1 MRLVLLAAFIA
12 ASGPAFAE
20 TIKVEPQ
27 QIVEWKAV
35 YGRVEARDTI
45 AARARIGGI
54 VVELS
59 VSEGDE
65 VKAGQKI
72 ATIRDDKI
80 AFQIDA
86 LDAQIASFQAQLA
99 TARDELER
107 GKALV
112 AKGVSTAQRLDQ
124 LKTLVDVAQSQ
135 MDATKAQRSIVVQQ
149 GAEGEVLAPGDGRIL
164 TVPVTKN
171 AVIMAGEPVATI
183 GGGGFFLRLAIPER
197 HASLLKKDA
206 AIRIA
211 STRAFITS
219 PLTPLFL
226 LAAFAFGL
234 VALITL
240 PREEEPQISVPMVD
254 ILVRADGLKAEDA
267 AKLSPNR
274 SKPSSRALTA
284 SSMSIR
290 RPATTAS
297 WSRRALSSAPRRM
310 PRSCACMTRSAPTC
324 RPHSGRHSRTADRRP
339 RHR

>member
-211 STRAFITS
+211 SDTGETTGR
-219 PLTPLFL
+219 
-226 LAAFAFGL
+226 LAKIYPQLENGRVIADVEVDQLDTAYVNARVL
-234 VALITL
+234 V
-240 PREEEPQISVPMVD
+240 EVPVGERQA
-254 ILVRADGLKAEDA
+254 ILVPEASLSNHSGIDFVTIAADGKESARAVVTGE
-267 AKLSPNR
+267 K
-274 SKPSSRALTA
+274 SKIDGKPMIEILTG
-284 SSMSIR
+284 
-290 RPATTAS
+290 
-297 WSRRALSSAPRRM
+297 LSSGDMVVLP
-310 PRSCACMTRSAPTC
+310 
-324 RPHSGRHSRTADRRP
+324 
-339 RHR
+339 